1 MAKVPGYV
9 ARIDA
14 SAVFADEVKSQLRE
28 KLFVGTPE
36 SPPKITSYRGGGPL
50 GGWLR
55 VTAIRVAQNLRR
67 GRGGVVVAGHDQ
79 DDMPTAT
86 AGPELDYFK
95 RRYGGLL
102 REVLESVLTRLPREQ
117 RAVLRL
123 HFVDGLTVRAIAK
136 LQRVNAS
143 TASRWITQARTD
155 MVNETRARLRHQ
167 LDVDDRALDSLLAM
181 VESQVDLTLSRV
193 LATASE

>member
-1 MAKVPGYV
+1 MAKVAGYV

-14 SAVFADEVKSQLRE
+14 SVAFADEVKSQLRE
-28 KLFVGTPE
+28 KLFVGTPD
-36 SPPKITSYRGGGPL
+36 SPPKIASYRGGGPL

-55 VTAIRVAQNLRR
+55 VTAMRVAQNLRR
-67 GRGGVVVAGHDQ
+67 GHAAFVAADREQGNV
-79 DDMPTAT
+79 PAAT
-86 AGPELDYFK
+86 ADPELDYFK

-102 REVLESVLTRLPREQ
+102 REVLEAVLLRLPRDQ
-117 RAVLRL
+117 RAILRL
-123 HFVDGLTVRAIAK
+123 HFVDGLTVRAIGK

-143 TASRWITQARTD
+143 TVSRWITQARTD

-167 LDVDDRALDSLLAM
+167 LMVDDRALDSLLAM

-193 LATASE
+193 LASASE